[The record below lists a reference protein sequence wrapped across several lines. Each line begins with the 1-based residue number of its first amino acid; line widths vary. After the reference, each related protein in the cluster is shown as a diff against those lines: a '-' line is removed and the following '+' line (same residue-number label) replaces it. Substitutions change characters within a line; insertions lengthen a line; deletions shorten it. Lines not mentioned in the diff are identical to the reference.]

1 MGETTN
7 AGDKGAT
14 DAAGSNPAVPS
25 PQQPKIEIDSV
36 DLSKQFEMKTSGAL
50 PPAPIVAP
58 AKPAHEVDEGVQNDI
73 ARILGSVK
81 LPDRNAPVAPQPK
94 DPKGYDTQIGA
105 SSVLANAERAALQAH
120 VRDAALA
127 VNDSLGAAT
136 SHSSDNVRALHT
148 LKDDLQDV
156 VHNQKISVVRAA
168 ALQEEKRHRSGSS
181 LIPPDEF
188 APPVKARRTAP
199 VVATLILFLV
209 GAGALAG
216 TYLIL
221 QNRSVDAIAPVPSG
235 LLFAEQTVP
244 LPLDTLAPTDVRRE
258 VANARGAGA
267 LSLGAILQVR
277 PTLTQRDAR
286 GNEVNAPVSFGLFMN
301 RIGAAPPDQLVRA
314 LSDDFFFGIHT
325 VDENAP
331 LFVIPVQ
338 SYEHAFAGML
348 EWEKTMNSDLAPM
361 FAAVP
366 MQTVGPDGVIVERVF
381 TDAVIQNYDVRV
393 LRDENGT
400 VQLYYS
406 FPTRNI
412 LIIAESQYSFPE
424 LLSRLRADRRL

>member
-7 AGDKGAT
+7 AGDTGAT
-14 DAAGSNPAVPS
+14 DAGGSNLVPS
-25 PQQPKIEIDSV
+25 PQEPKNEIERV
-36 DLSKQFEMKTSGAL
+36 DLSKRREMQ
-50 PPAPIVAP
+50 APGISAPSPVVAP
-58 AKPAHEVDEGVQNDI
+58 AKPAHEVDAGVQDDI

-94 DPKGYDTQIGA
+94 DLKEYDTQIGA
-105 SSVLANAERAALQAH
+105 SSVIANADRAALQAH

-168 ALQEEKRHRSGSS
+168 ALQEEKRHRSGKS
-181 LIPPDEF
+181 LIPPDEL

-199 VVATLILFLV
+199 VVATILLFLV
-209 GAGALAG
+209 GAVALAG
-216 TYLIL
+216 AYLIL
-221 QNRSVDAIAPVPSG
+221 QNRSVDAIAPVASG

-244 LPLDTLAPTDVRRE
+244 LPMDTLAPTDVRRE

-277 PTLTQRDAR
+277 PSLTQRDPAS
-286 GNEVNAPVSFGLFMN
+286 GDDVLAPVSFGLFMD
-301 RIGAAPPDQLVRA
+301 RIGASPPDELIRA

-338 SYEHAFAGML
+338 SYERAFAGML
-348 EWEKTMNSDLAPM
+348 EWEQTMNADLAPM

-366 MQTVGPDGVIVERVF
+366 MQTVGPDGLLVERVF

-393 LRDENGT
+393 LRDESGT

>member
-7 AGDKGAT
+7 AGGTGAT
-14 DAAGSNPAVPS
+14 DAGDSNPVPS
-25 PQQPKIEIDSV
+25 PQAPKIEIERV
-36 DLSKQFEMKTSGAL
+36 DLSKKMDMQAPGKSA
-50 PPAPIVAP
+50 PAPVVAP
-58 AKPAHEVDEGVQNDI
+58 AKPAHEVDAGVQDDI

-81 LPDRNAPVAPQPK
+81 LPERNAPTAPKPK
-94 DPKGYDTQIGA
+94 DLKEYDTQIGA
-105 SSVLANAERAALQAH
+105 SSVIANADRAALQAQ

-168 ALQEEKRHRSGSS
+168 ALQEEKRHRSGS
-181 LIPPDEF
+181 LIPPDELT
-188 APPVKARRTAP
+188 PPVKARRTAP
-199 VVATLILFLV
+199 IVATIILFLV
-209 GAGALAG
+209 GAAALAG
-216 TYLIL
+216 AYLIL
-221 QNRSVDAIAPVPSG
+221 QNRSVEAVAPIASG

-244 LPLDTLAPTDVRRE
+244 LPMDTLAPTDVRRE
-258 VANARGAGA
+258 IANARGAGA

-277 PTLTQRDAR
+277 PALTQKDPSS
-286 GNEVNAPVSFGLFMN
+286 GDDVLAPVSFGLFMD
-301 RIGAAPPDQLVRA
+301 RIGASPPDELVRA

-338 SYEHAFAGML
+338 SYERAFAGML
-348 EWEKTMNSDLAPM
+348 EWEKTMNSDFAPM

-366 MQTVGPDGVIVERVF
+366 MQTVGADGLLVERVF